1 MKRAGRRSATA
12 AACCS
17 LVLGAVLSG
26 GALTGAQSAAAAP
39 APACKGGQLSAGAA
53 GSTQATVTVTNE
65 GPKPCV
71 LKGYPTVAIAG
82 QGSPDRNKPLTVV
95 RQGSARS
102 VQLAV
107 GGQAVTHLTFTPVL
121 GEADGYC
128 ASGAEPTVAP
138 SLVVGFAGIKQQL
151 GTPDADG
158 FALCGTTVRA
168 TAFAPAGS

>member
-39 APACKGGQLSAGAA
+39 APACKGGQLSASAA
-53 GSTQATVTVTNE
+53 GSTQVTITVTNK
-65 GPKPCV
+65 GPKACT
-71 LKGYPTVAIAG
+71 LKGYPTVALAG
-82 QGSPDRNKPLTVV
+82 QGSPERNKPLSVQ
-95 RQGSARS
+95 RQGAERA

-107 GGQAVTHLTFTPVL
+107 GGRAVSRLTFTPVL
-121 GEADGYC
+121 GEAEGYC

-151 GTPDADG
+151 GPADADG

-168 TAFAPAGS
+168 TAFRPA